1 MRLRVRTFSVV
12 LTLAVIAALLTAP
25 AARAEVEHP
34 RQQWLRDSTAG
45 LFLHWGMFTA
55 PRHLDCATWE
65 RAVTEGGWTAGYWVD
80 EARKLG
86 ASYIVLA
93 TFHSRL
99 GYARPWPSEIP
110 GSCATRR
117 DFLGELVKAGKAKD
131 VRIILYMTDDP
142 QWHDEQ
148 GVETLDSA
156 AYSAHKGRQVDLTTR
171 AGFGMYSY
179 DLFFEVME
187 KYPDLAGFWIDND
200 NEYWEQNKLYEQIRE
215 RRPSW
220 LLSNNNEDTPI
231 MDTVSNE
238 QKTGMTPPYDYPQ
251 AAWTPMPRLVEAD
264 YKLPTTGDWWYDG
277 GDHPVD
283 VRLSTGRYIA
293 NAGSSMKSL
302 MAQTPMV
309 NGRFPP
315 QQEAFNAFMSTW
327 VPPIK
332 ESLQGTEGGGYLYG
346 GMQPGFWNDGAHGVV
361 TVRRGGAKVQYVHV
375 VTRPST
381 DLVTL
386 RDNGYR
392 VTRVSDLR
400 TGERMRFSQSG
411 GHLTILGITR
421 WDPYDTVFKVETAGQ
436 QHFHDQSTIRAT
448 ASSSHAEHPAAA
460 LVDGSFQDYWD
471 SGARLPVSVTL
482 DLGRPRKAA
491 YLAVNQREWS
501 PTYAR
506 ETFGRPEDSARIKDY
521 RVYVS
526 DDGRRWGTPVRSGAL
541 RSARG
546 VQMIDLG
553 EQHARYI
560 KLEVLNTWAGPQAP
574 RFHRQLQIDEIRVAY
589 GYPRASGVPV
599 PLEAERQQRSG
610 AARAEPCPACSGG
623 AKVTGLG
630 GGPRNAVMYREVTV
644 PTAGDYRLQLDHT
657 APDSGAS
664 RVAPDAGASSEAAP
678 DSAASE
684 AAPGPGA
691 SEAAASPGASEATP
705 TAASLSVSVNGA
717 APVEVRVAGDNAGV
731 PASTALPVPLRA
743 GANTITLF
751 STAAKGPGVD
761 RVAVAPMPPAS
772 SVPKTTMTVDP
783 SGLQW
788 VGPGQQ
794 SLKVSAT
801 LRLDA
806 DDVLDR
812 VSLAPDA
819 PAGWSVDGGPA
830 TADALRLGQTLT
842 GTWTLTSPPGQDVT
856 ATDVPIT
863 ASFQVLGRANTV
875 TRQLRIRPR
884 PVDRV
889 FVREAEDSG
898 NQIGSAGITN
908 CSACSGGQKVRNL
921 GGGPDAYVLFEDVTV
936 GEARQYTLFI
946 DFTVNG
952 DRSYFLTVN
961 GGTPVEVKVTGV
973 GNNRPYTTSVP
984 VTLRSGPNTI
994 KLHNDTAPAPDL
1006 DRISLG

>member
-1 MRLRVRTFSVV
+1 MRLRARTACAALV
-12 LTLAVIAALLTAP
+12 LAVIAGLLTAP

-34 RQQWLRDSTAG
+34 RQRWLRDSTAG

-55 PRHLDCATWE
+55 PRHLDCAAWE
-65 RAVTEGGWTAGYWVD
+65 RDVTEGGWTPDYWVD

-117 DFLGELVKAGKAKD
+117 DFLGELVNAGKAKD
-131 VRIILYMTDDP
+131 VRVILYMTDDP
-142 QWHDEQ
+142 QWHNEQ

-156 AYSAHKGRQVDLTTR
+156 AYSAYKGRQVDLTTR

-187 KYPDLAGFWIDND
+187 KYSDLAGFWIDND
-200 NEYWEQNKLYEQIRE
+200 NEYWEQNRLYEQIRE

-277 GDHPVD
+277 GSHPVD
-283 VRLSTGRYIA
+283 FRLSTGRYIT

-302 MAQTPMV
+302 MAETPMV

-315 QQEAFNAFMSTW
+315 QQEAFNDFMSTW

-332 ESLQGTEGGGYLYG
+332 ESLGGTEGGGYMYG

-361 TVRRGGAKVQYVHV
+361 TVGRGGAKVQYVHV

-381 DLVTL
+381 DLVRL

-400 TGERMRFSQSG
+400 TGERLRFSQSG
-411 GHLTILGITR
+411 GHLTILGVTR

-436 QHFHDQSTIRAT
+436 QHFYDQPALRAT
-448 ASSSHAEHPAAA
+448 ASSSRADHPASA
-460 LVDGSFQDYWD
+460 LVDGSHETYWD
-471 SGARLPVSVTL
+471 SDARLPVSVTL
-482 DLGRPRKAA
+482 DLGRARKAS
-491 YLAVNQREWS
+491 YLAVSQREWS

-526 DDGRRWGTPVRSGAL
+526 DDGKRWGEPVRAGAL

-546 VQMIDLG
+546 AQFIDLG
-553 EQHARYI
+553 EQHTRYV
-560 KLEVLNTWAGPQAP
+560 KLEVLDTWAGPQAP
-574 RFHRQLQIDEIRVAY
+574 RFHRQLQIDEIRVAH
-589 GYPRASGVPV
+589 GYPQSLAVPV
-599 PLEAERQQRSG
+599 PLEAEAQHRSG
-610 AARAEPCPACSGG
+610 TARVEPCPACSGA
-623 AKVTGLG
+623 AKAGGLG
-630 GGPRNAVMYREVTV
+630 GGPRNAVTYREATV
-644 PTAGDYRLQLDHT
+644 AAAGEYRLQLDHT
-657 APDSGAS
+657 A
-664 RVAPDAGASSEAAP
+664 
-678 DSAASE
+678 
-684 AAPGPGA
+684 
-691 SEAAASPGASEATP
+691 AAAT
-705 TAASLSVSVNGA
+705 SLSVGVNGA
-717 APVEVRVAGDNAGV
+717 TPVEVQVPGDNAGV
-731 PASTALPVPLRA
+731 PASTSLPVSLRA

-751 STAAKGPGVD
+751 SMAAKGPGVD
-761 RVAVAPMPPAS
+761 RIAVAPMPPAS
-772 SVPKTTMTVDP
+772 YVPKTTMTVDP

-788 VGPGQQ
+788 AGPGQQ
-794 SLKVSAT
+794 SMKVSAK

-806 DDVLDR
+806 DDALDR
-812 VSLAPDA
+812 VTLVPAV
-819 PAGWSVDGGPA
+819 PAGWSIDGAAA
-830 TADALRLGQTLT
+830 TATTMRLGHTLA

-856 ATDVPIT
+856 PVDIPIT
-863 ASFQVLGRANTV
+863 ASFQVLGRPNTV

-884 PVDRV
+884 PADRV
-889 FVREAEDSG
+889 FVREAEDSRNQLG
-898 NQIGSAGITN
+898 NAGITN
-908 CSACSGGQKVRNL
+908 CSPCSGGQKVRNL

-936 GEARQYTLFI
+936 AEAREYTLFI

-952 DRSYFLTVN
+952 ERSYSVTVN
-961 GGTPVEVKVTGV
+961 GGTPVEVKVSGV
-973 GNNRPYTTSVP
+973 GNNTPYTTSVP
-984 VTLRSGPNTI
+984 VTLRAGANTI
-994 KLHNDTAPAPDL
+994 KIHNDAAAAPDL
-1006 DRISLG
+1006 DRLSLG